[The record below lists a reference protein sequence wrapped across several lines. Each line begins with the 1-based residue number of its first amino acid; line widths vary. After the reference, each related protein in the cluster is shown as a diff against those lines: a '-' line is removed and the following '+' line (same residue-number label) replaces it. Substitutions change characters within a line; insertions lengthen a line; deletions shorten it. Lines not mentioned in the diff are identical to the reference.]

1 MATKA
6 ELRDRAA
13 NDLGLLR
20 LGQSLQA
27 QDTTRIESAFDEV
40 YADLKTDGLNVWAS
54 TASCPVEL
62 VPHVVALIADN
73 CLNTYGVS
81 PARYQRIKI
90 ASGNAKREMRRL
102 ITLGHESVE
111 DATDY

>member
-13 NDLGLLR
+13 TELGLLR

-40 YADLKTDGLNVWAS
+40 YGDLKTEGMNTWAS
-54 TASCPVEL
+54 TASCAAEL
-62 VPHVVALIADN
+62 VPHVAALIADN
-73 CLNTYGVS
+73 CLNTYSVS
-81 PARYQRIKI
+81 MERYQRIKA
-90 ASGNAKREMRRL
+90 ASGIAKREIRRL
-102 ITLGHESVE
+102 ITPEFESV
-111 DATDY
+111 DDPTNY

>member
-27 QDTTRIESAFDEV
+27 QEVTRIESGFDEV

-62 VPHVVALIADN
+62 VPHVAALIADN
-73 CLNTYGVS
+73 CLNTYSVS
-81 PARYQRIKI
+81 GERYKRIKI
-90 ASGNAKREMRRL
+90 ASSVAKREMRRL
-102 ITLGHESVE
+102 ITPAHESAE
-111 DATDY
+111 EPTDY